1 MDVMMQALRVCNP
14 TKIDHQ
20 TLYIGLTTGFM
31 LVLTG
36 GDVDIWQYQVFR
48 GNDKDGWHPDGDSM
62 PVCPRSGSDVADAI
76 MGIVAGWRFLY
87 EGVWPDWGD
96 YAEPSTVGMAC
107 CACAAQAEF
116 KDLDEAYCGGWYVN
130 DNNDYC
136 PSHAEAGIKEADEQ
150 WESRMR

>member
-1 MDVMMQALRVCNP
+1 
-14 TKIDHQ
+14 
-20 TLYIGLTTGFM
+20 
-31 LVLTG
+31 
-36 GDVDIWQYQVFR
+36 
-48 GNDKDGWHPDGDSM
+48 M

-76 MGIVAGWRFLY
+76 MGIVAGWVFLR
-87 EGVWPDWGD
+87 EGAWPDWGD
-96 YAEPSTVGMAC
+96 HAEPLPIGMAC

-136 PSHAEAGIKEADEQ
+136 PSHAEAGIKEADEE